1 MAKENGKRI
10 SKDEM
15 HKMRNRYKET
25 KKHLTESVYF
35 DRATFER
42 LLSHPETVGVRV
54 YYGVNDKDELHPI
67 FVPVAATGKNL
78 LVAKSGESTIED
90 YGNPCPPLCP
100 TDDE

>member
-1 MAKENGKRI
+1 MANENGKRI

-15 HKMRNRYKET
+15 HKMRNRYKAT
-25 KKHLTESVYF
+25 KKFVTESVYF
-35 DRATFER
+35 DRSTFER
-42 LLSHPETVGVRV
+42 LLSDPGTVGVRV

-67 FVPVAATGKNL
+67 FVPVGKGGANL

-100 TDDE
+100 TGDE